1 MNTVSEIF
9 DRIVAEMSQG
19 TIEEQAK
26 TENCVEG
33 TDLVSHDQKAVEP
46 AVEQRPTEIKKQ
58 RLSKAERK

>member
-1 MNTVSEIF
+1 
-9 DRIVAEMSQG
+9 MSQG

-26 TENCVEG
+26 TKNCVEG
-33 TDLVSHDQKAVEP
+33 TDLVSCDQKAVEP